1 MGLKAVEGCSLSM
14 DTPSPQSMSDL
25 MTHLNQCCE
34 VGHRALS
41 PVWGMRLHH
50 PFSEGDRMTAK
61 DPLKKYC
68 PHCGEQFGHA
78 WGGVG
83 LKHHLWEAHGI
94 PGEAKF
100 NGKLIKFPREAN

>member
-1 MGLKAVEGCSLSM
+1 
-14 DTPSPQSMSDL
+14 